1 MRMLLAPLMF
11 AIIRTGGKQYKVSEG
26 EELEVEL
33 LNVEAGNTATISDV
47 LLVADGSEISL
58 GKPTVTGATVTVEVL
73 EEVKG
78 DKVVAY
84 KYRRREGYHRKVG
97 HRQKLNHVKVTKI
110 TK

>member
-1 MRMLLAPLMF
+1 MFLCPLMF

-33 LNVEAGNTATISDV
+33 LDVEAGKSATISDV
-47 LLVADGSEISL
+47 LLVADGSEITL
-58 GKPTVTGATVTVEVL
+58 GKPKIEGASVTLEVI
-73 EEVKG
+73 EEVKA
-78 DKVVAY
+78 DKVVAF

>member
-1 MRMLLAPLMF
+1 MF

-33 LNVEAGNTATISDV
+33 LDVEAGQTATISDV
-47 LLVADGSEISL
+47 LLVADGANVTV
-58 GKPTVTGATVTVEVL
+58 GKPTVAGASVTLEVVDL
-73 EEVKG
+73 IKG

-97 HRQKLNHVKVTKI
+97 HRQKLNRVKVTKI

>member
-1 MRMLLAPLMF
+1 MF

-33 LNVEAGNTATISDV
+33 LDEPNGQTATISDV
-47 LLVADGSEISL
+47 LLISNGSEVTV
-58 GKPTVTGATVTVEVL
+58 GKPTVPGATVTVEVID
-73 EEVKG
+73 KIKA

-97 HRQKLNHVKVTKI
+97 HRQKLNLVKVTKI
-110 TK
+110 SA